1 MNIIQRVAKN
11 TAFLVGGN
19 VANKALNLVLF
30 AVIARYLGTEGFG
43 RYSLVMAFVGLFA
56 ILLNLGLDTLAERDV
71 AQDRR
76 KAGAYMGNVLAIR
89 VVLFL
94 PVLIL
99 ITISANLVGYGGET
113 LRLFYIYAF
122 ALLATSAASIFRL
135 ILHAHEMMEY
145 EFLVSFIDRALV
157 LVLSLMALFLGYG
170 LPGLIYAILAAST
183 VDLAIYAY
191 TAVRKV
197 QKPSLRLDPGFWKA
211 LTVRSLPFAFMGV
224 FYGIYSN
231 IDVTM
236 ISIMKGDEATG
247 VYSAAF
253 KLVAALMFIPYA
265 FSSSVFP
272 LMARLSVEARGSLER
287 AYEHSFRYL
296 AYLAIP
302 IGVGTTILADRIVVR
317 VYGGG
322 FEGSGPALQILIW
335 AGSLMFLNSLLLN
348 ALVSINR
355 ERLNLVVAATGV
367 ILHVLLNLLLIP
379 RYSYLGAAISTVA
392 SELAFFL
399 MALYYLARYLYPLP
413 LGTVFLRPLA
423 ASLAMGLF
431 VGALRESVTIFLL
444 IPMAAALYFFLL
456 YLLGTLTARDR
467 ELLRELRK
475 RG

>member
-1 MNIIQRVAKN
+1 MNVIQRVAKN
-11 TAFLVGGN
+11 TTFLIGGN

-30 AVIARYLGTEGFG
+30 AVIARYLGTGGFG
-43 RYSLVMAFVGLFA
+43 KYSLVMAFVGLFA
-56 ILLNLGLDTLAERDV
+56 LLLNLGLDVLAERDV
-71 AQDRR
+71 AQDKR
-76 KAGAYMGNVLAIR
+76 KAGAYMGNVLA
-89 VVLFL
+89 VKLVLFL
-94 PVLIL
+94 PVLLL
-99 ITISANLVGYGGET
+99 ITITANLLGYSGET

-145 EFLVSFIDRALV
+145 EFLFSFINRLLV
-157 LVLSLMALFLGYG
+157 LFLSIGALLLGYG
-170 LPGLIYAILAAST
+170 LPGLIWTLLAAGAL
-183 VDLAIYAY
+183 DLALYARA
-191 TAVRKV
+191 AVRNV
-197 QKPSLRLDPGFWKA
+197 QKPSFSLNISFWKA

-236 ISIMKGDEATG
+236 ISVMKGDEATG
-247 VYSAAF
+247 VYNAAF
-253 KLVAALMFIPYA
+253 KLVTALMFIPYA

-272 LMARLSVEARGSLER
+272 LMARLSVEARGSMER

-317 VYGGG
+317 IYGGG
-322 FEGSGPALQILIW
+322 FEGSGPVLQILVW
-335 AGSLMFLNSLLLN
+335 AGSLMFLNSLLLS

-355 ERLNLVVAATGV
+355 ERLNLVVAATG
-367 ILHVLLNLLLIP
+367 ISLHILLNLLLIP
-379 RYSYLGAAISTVA
+379 RYSYLGAGISTVA

-399 MALYYLARYLYPLP
+399 MALYYLARYLRPLP
-413 LGTVFLRPLA
+413 LGGIFLRPLA

-431 VGALRESVTIFLL
+431 VASLREALTIFVI
-444 IPMAAALYFFLL
+444 IPLAAILYFSLL
-456 YLLGTLTARDR
+456 YLLGAFTARDK
-467 ELLRELRK
+467 ELFKELRR